1 MATHGFVYVARA
13 RTTGHIKIGFSTQP
27 IHRVQQLAAD
37 TRQVLDIVAI
47 KRGTRQ
53 DEASML
59 RRMDAHR
66 VEFFGCREW
75 LEPCPE
81 VDAFVASLGPY
92 RIGPMPLGRG
102 VVASLRTG
110 IWAMFHRYTRAI
122 EAHCARLGAVSE
134 GA

>member
-53 DEASML
+53 DEAAML
-59 RRMDAHR
+59 RQMDAYR
-66 VEFFGCREW
+66 VRFSGCREW
-75 LEPCPE
+75 LRPCPE
-81 VDAFVASLGPY
+81 VDAFVASLGSH
-92 RIGPMPLGRG
+92 RIGRMTFGRG
-102 VVASLRTG
+102 VGALLGVRL
-110 IWAMFHRYTRAI
+110 MLLFHRYTRAI
-122 EAHCARLGAVSE
+122 EAHCARFDAATE